1 MNRSSIALAAALVFG
16 ISTGA
21 FAVDGFD
28 GDNNPVPGAYG
39 AQRSAVTRQI
49 VVQTPSSIGDAF
61 ASSAVPEHRVFGELD
76 GDGNPI
82 PGDR

>member
-21 FAVDGFD
+21 FAIEGYD
-28 GDNNPVPGAYG
+28 GDNNPVPGAYRE
-39 AQRSAVTRQI
+39 QQVAVEA
-49 VVQTPSSIGDAF
+49 PSSIGDAF
-61 ASSAVPEHRVFGELD
+61 ASSVVPEVRSFGERD
-76 GDGNPI
+76 GDGNPV

>member
-21 FAVDGFD
+21 FALDGYD
-28 GDNNPVPGAYG
+28 GDNNPVPGASS
-39 AQRSAVTRQI
+39 QRSAVQAPAY
-49 VVQTPSSIGDAF
+49 VGDAF
-61 ASSAVPEHRVFGELD
+61 ASSVVPEHRSFGERD